1 MKQKKSIIISLTL
14 ILLILILSGCIQV
27 TPSKTFE
34 ELSKKTEIKETGK
47 EESANLCGNQ
57 LIDEGETC
65 SNCQKDVKCSESQE
79 CIENEC
85 KAKTISVQCSE
96 CQYRVGSECFSYACC
111 NDAQCNDSNSGTE
124 DKCINAETTES
135 YCANITAHEAT
146 DESKPTILAT
156 ETKKPATSTA
166 SSSPFIIEI
175 PGQGEVGLGFTF
187 NVEGKNQFENQL
199 ITLELRDIVQ
209 VGGSD
214 SYKLLIRAYNEE
226 GELIAS
232 TSAEAGQDIE
242 LIEDGNNILKETIFI
257 TKILRKLN

>member
-85 KAKTISVQCSE
+85 KAKTISAQCSE

-175 PGQGEVGLGFTF
+175 PGQGEVGLGF
-187 NVEGKNQFENQL
+187 
-199 ITLELRDIVQ
+199 RDIVQ